1 MKNFSRFSVLALGLV
16 TLAGSAGAVDFPTNA
31 QVEIVEGIVITE
43 NTPLNFGVLALKDGT
58 VEVDADGTATD
69 GNNMIFDNSAVAA
82 GDFGVQSVDGSTLQ
96 ASATAGTPP
105 SGITLA
111 DFDFA
116 WDGSAGD
123 NVTLSGSD
131 TANLTVGANLTID
144 ANNASAGGG
153 TQDVPYTLSVVF
165 Q

>member
-16 TLAGSAGAVDFPTNA
+16 TLAGSAGAVDFSTNA

-58 VEVDADGTATD
+58 VDLDADGSTTD
-69 GNNMIFDNSAVAA
+69 ANNLIFDNSAIAA
-82 GDFGVQSVDGSTLQ
+82 GDFGVQSINGSTIQ

-105 SGITLA
+105 AGITLS

-116 WDGSAGD
+116 WDGAAGD
-123 NVTLSGSD
+123 NVTLASD
-131 TANLTVGANLTID
+131 TANLTVGANLAID
-144 ANNASAGGG
+144 SGTASAGGG